1 MANLYFNGAVDNN
14 WATLGNW
21 WLDAG
26 GSVPAANLPTSVD
39 DVQIVSGATVS
50 SNSGSVPTVDTMINN
65 GGTITDLSI
74 NLRVLSNYGTMT
86 NCTITATDL
95 ENQSIYNYNTLMG
108 GTINGDLVNENGFIY
123 SILVGGVFIGPIITG
138 TLTNTQYAQ
147 VYINAINL
155 DGYVAGNVV
164 CQDNS
169 VVYAL
174 NCPFSNL
181 DMYESS
187 SIQGLVAVNGNVTFH
202 DSSSHGGDL
211 FCTGTCC
218 FKDTSAGCYPVFA
231 GYGGIDYFL
240 YHGSF
245 NINGPVVY
253 QGNAK
258 AFRYRGVDPTLA
270 YVLSINNGY
279 YGWPTGPSA
288 TFDETALLATMEDS
302 MGGMTTVTYNIKR
315 GINGSNILGIL

>member
-39 DVQIVSGATVS
+39 NVEIVFGATVS

-95 ENQSIYNYNTLMG
+95 ENQSIYNYSILNG
-108 GTINGDLVNENGFIY
+108 GTINGDLVNEGGAIY
-123 SILVGGVFIGPIITG
+123 SIFVGGVFIGPIITG
-138 TLTNTQYAQ
+138 TLTNTQYAS
-147 VYINAINL
+147 VYISPNNFY
-155 DGYVAGNVV
+155 DGYVGGAVV
-164 CQDNS
+164 CQDYSIVIN
-169 VVYAL
+169 L
-174 NCPFSNL
+174 NCSSTL
-181 DMYESS
+181 DMYDSS
-187 SIQGLVAVNGNVTFH
+187 AIVNYITVLGDVTFH
-202 DSSSHGGDL
+202 DSSMHGGDL
-211 FCTGTCC
+211 YGTGNIY
-218 FKDTSAGCYPVFA
+218 FKDTSAGCYPSPVMW
-231 GYGGIDYFL
+231 GGIDYLL
-240 YHGSF
+240 YHGS
-245 NINGPVVY
+245 INCPTVY
-253 QGNAK
+253 QDSAK
-258 AFRYRGVDPTLA
+258 AFRYRGVDPTLV

-288 TFDETALLATMEDS
+288 TFEETAILATMADS
-302 MGGMTTVTYNIKR
+302 MGGVTNVTYNIKR